1 MQTRYSYAYGNLAYS
16 YLHLRDYSKSVA
28 ASDKAIALKAD
39 FIWSRLTRA
48 EALEALGRN
57 PDALEDYRYALLID
71 PSNNRA
77 QEGIVQH

>member
-1 MQTRYSYAYGNLAYS
+1 
-16 YLHLRDYSKSVA
+16 
-28 ASDKAIALKAD
+28 
-39 FIWSRLTRA
+39 
-48 EALEALGRN
+48 LEALGRN